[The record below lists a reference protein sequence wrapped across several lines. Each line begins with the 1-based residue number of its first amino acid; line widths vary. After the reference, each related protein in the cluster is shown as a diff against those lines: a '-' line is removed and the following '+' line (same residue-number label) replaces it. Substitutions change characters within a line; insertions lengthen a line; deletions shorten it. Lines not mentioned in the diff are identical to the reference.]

1 MHTIPSRSA
10 RVTDRDLDFFR
21 RLHEWSL
28 FQLFWGL
35 PGLGDR
41 YPGSKESNGE
51 GLKRK
56 PKSSASAWFGHIH
69 MRAAPQ
75 IIFWEAARYVLRPT
89 AFFSGFCSAKIA
101 APATTAS
108 SAIIEKNASFD
119 IFS

>member
-1 MHTIPSRSA
+1 MPAVLGYQALGIDTRNPRKATGRVCNENLNPA
-10 RVTDRDLDFFR
+10 R
-21 RLHEWSL
+21 
-28 FQLFWGL
+28 L
-35 PGLGDR
+35 PGLDT
-41 YPGSKESNGE
+41 STWS
-51 GLKRK
+51 
-56 PKSSASAWFGHIH
+56 
-69 MRAAPQ
+69 AAPQ

>member
-1 MHTIPSRSA
+1 MSGAYASCSGVYQA
-10 RVTDRDLDFFR
+10 
-21 RLHEWSL
+21 
-28 FQLFWGL
+28 
-35 PGLGDR
+35 LGIDTR
-41 YPGSKESNGE
+41 NQRKSKESNGE

-56 PKSSASAWFGHIH
+56 PNPASLPGFDTSTCS
-69 MRAAPQ
+69 AAPQ
-75 IIFWEAARYVLRPT
+75 IIFWEAARYVLCPT